1 MAADRKDNYSHI
13 RLFCRIY
20 SKLLEGVY
28 CSHLRVDNEQ
38 IEGIELSNGDHS
50 SSQISKSVEN
60 WAAKRVALQA
70 QIDRWVVLVPERLKV
85 SFRGLVAGLDSRI
98 WGSVFSIPDAYMTH
112 MMPVKAI
119 QCFENSKQTWMTWP
133 KRARLLVSDSKQQFE
148 GSSL

>member
-1 MAADRKDNYSHI
+1 MKMIYSSGVLICCRGYYDISLQRGTTWFGRPMAADRKDNYSHI
-13 RLFCRIY
+13 RLFCQIY

-50 SSQISKSVEN
+50 SSQISKTGEI

-70 QIDRWVVLVPERLKV
+70 QIDRWVVLDPERLEV

-98 WGSVFSIPDAYMTH
+98 WGSVFSIPDAYDAH
-112 MMPVKAI
+112 DA
-119 QCFENSKQTWMTWP
+119 C
-133 KRARLLVSDSKQQFE
+133 
-148 GSSL
+148 